1 MGLWDE
7 AVQVNPVWSQGH
19 LTVDEGQGQGA
30 VTGEAGCEDGAGP
43 QGKEGE
49 QLLETDGSPQASR
62 EEHTQVTPCFVLF

>member
-1 MGLWDE
+1 M
-7 AVQVNPVWSQGH
+7 
-19 LTVDEGQGQGA
+19 DEGQGQGA

-49 QLLETDGSPQASR
+49 QLLETEGSPQASR